1 MVTPNVSKCC
11 AEAGYNALMIVD
23 EPPSIN
29 RRLFSRHPVEVAKEL
44 AVYFFGE
51 KGEEVI

>member
-1 MVTPNVSKCC
+1 MRL
-11 AEAGYNALMIVD
+11 GYNALTLVEED
-23 EPPSIN
+23 PGPN
-29 RRLFSRHPVEVAKEL
+29 RKLFSRHPVEVAKEL